1 MRGAS
6 PGALQEMDSALRDR
20 AVRGAGLTGG
30 PAGRR
35 ILMES
40 SVQEKATPEHLLM
53 TGGVVEMVLI
63 LGLVRVVA
71 ALLELLVKEVL
82 GRLLDKEILMGGEL
96 LERGDGEGLVL
107 ALLRD
112 KAGEVEIGKIIT
124 RDQSLEREGLLQ
136 LADLGLT
143 AGEGMER
150 MGVVD

>member
-1 MRGAS
+1 
-6 PGALQEMDSALRDR
+6 
-20 AVRGAGLTGG
+20 
-30 PAGRR
+30 
-35 ILMES
+35 
-40 SVQEKATPEHLLM
+40 M

-112 KAGEVEIGKIIT
+112 KAGEVGIGMSGNLRYHI
-124 RDQSLEREGLLQ
+124 
-136 LADLGLT
+136 DLC
-143 AGEGMER
+143 
-150 MGVVD
+150 